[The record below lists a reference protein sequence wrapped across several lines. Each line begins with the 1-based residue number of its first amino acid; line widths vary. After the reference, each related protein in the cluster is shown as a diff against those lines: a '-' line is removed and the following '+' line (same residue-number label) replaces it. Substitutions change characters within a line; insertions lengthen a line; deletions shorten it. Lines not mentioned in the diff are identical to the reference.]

1 MAIGLVRGEVGGVV
15 VHSDPELLGTHGI
28 LVAFSERTGGRSLA
42 PYASL
47 NLAAHVGDDASRVD
61 DNRAILMA
69 ALGIELLR
77 ERLTVPEQV
86 HGSVVRRVAGATAGM
101 GAFARPGTPPPVP
114 ATDALYTVETD
125 TPLMLCYADCVP
137 VVLVAT
143 GPVRGVAVVHA
154 GWRGARCRL
163 PAEAARR
170 LASASGCDVSA
181 LTAYIGPHIGACHY
195 DVGPDLLSQFTDSFG
210 SIAAAQGRL
219 DLGAVVSESLNGVGV
234 PFSSQVRVRACT
246 AERTDA
252 FFSYRTETLTGRHGA
267 LASIL
272 GSPR

>member
-1 MAIGLVRGEVGGVV
+1 MAIGLVRSEVGGVA
-15 VHSDPELLGTHGI
+15 VHSDPELLRLHGI
-28 LVAFSERTGGRSLA
+28 LVAFSERTGGRSVA

-47 NLAAHVGDDASRVD
+47 NLAGHVGDDPSRVD

-69 ALGIELLR
+69 ALGIASLR

-86 HGSVVRRVAGATAGM
+86 HGQVVREVAGATAGM
-101 GAFARPGTPPPVP
+101 GAFARPGKPPPVP
-114 ATDALYTVETD
+114 ATDALFTVQSD
-125 TPLMLCYADCVP
+125 TPLMLCFADCVP

-143 GPVRGVAVVHA
+143 GPVRGVAVAHA
-154 GWRGARCRL
+154 GWRGALGHL
-163 PAEAARR
+163 PVEAARR
-170 LASASGCDVSA
+170 LAAACRCEVSS
-181 LTAYIGPHIGACHY
+181 LSAYIGPHIGACHY
-195 DVGPDLLSQFTDSFG
+195 EVDETLLSQFVNAFG
-210 SIAAAQGRL
+210 NIAAAQGRL

-246 AERTDA
+246 AERTDT
-252 FFSYRTETLTGRHGA
+252 FYSYRTETLTGRHGA

>member
-1 MAIGLVRGEVGGVV
+1 MAIGLIRGEVGGVV
-15 VHSDPELLGTHGI
+15 VHSDPELLDRHGI
-28 LVAFSERTGGRSLA
+28 LVAFSERSGGRSA
-42 PYASL
+42 GPFASL
-47 NLAAHVGDDASRVD
+47 NLASHVGDDPARVD
-61 DNRAILMA
+61 DNRAIFMA
-69 ALGIELLR
+69 ALGIESLR
-77 ERLTVPEQV
+77 CRLTVPEQV
-86 HGSVVRRVAGATAGM
+86 HGRVVREIAGAAAGM

-114 ATDALYTVETD
+114 ATDALLTVQPD

-154 GWRGARCRL
+154 GWRGALCRL
-163 PAEAARR
+163 PEDAARR
-170 LASASGCDVSA
+170 LALASGCEVSS

-195 DVGPDLLSQFTDSFG
+195 TVDATLLSQFVSSFG
-210 SIAAAQGRL
+210 NIAAAQGRL

-252 FFSYRTETLTGRHGA
+252 FYSYRTETLTGRHGA
-267 LASIL
+267 LASVL
-272 GSPR
+272 GRPR